1 MSTINTSLQLLM
13 GLAKAQAAVSRR
25 FDRLNMH
32 GIGFTDFVIL
42 YILQESPDGKL
53 RRKDLAEKTSLTA
66 SGITR
71 LLLPMEKMGL
81 IAREANERDARVS
94 YVVMTEAGRRIYEEA
109 KYTADAIA
117 AELIPAEQFK
127 KYAAAAALF
136 KLLGTI
142 TV

>member
-1 MSTINTSLQLLM
+1 MS
-13 GLAKAQAAVSRR
+13 LAKAQAAVSRR

-117 AELIPAEQFK
+117 TELIPAEQFK

-136 KLLGTI
+136 KLLGTVI
-142 TV
+142 V